1 MSQRSTRR
9 AARGDSSSDQSHLA
23 DRPAST
29 SLRRNKEHSPDAD
42 SDTDR
47 DDDEQASSRRARDV
61 EQGGGGGGRRWA
73 MQSLP
78 AARPGGAG
86 QDPEPL
92 VRASKKTSSSQVR
105 PLPLSPRSHTE
116 TNPACPLD
124 PQAQGRYAPIAQGDP
139 AASSRTAGAG
149 TSDHSDLEHSP
160 PYSDDDGPHSHS
172 PGESDVEKQAPSSR
186 RLGSKKGKRAPA
198 AANGDGHGDD
208 GEVKGGM
215 TKKRWLLVGGGAILI
230 LVLVR
235 SFLFIPDFELR
246 LTLSRQQAIAVIAV
260 YMVRS
265 SASLACTTVA

>member
-1 MSQRSTRR
+1 MLQGADELPLPRRSELLLGPPPPALFSLLVLLDRLDRELHRSRYASSFALEQRHRNCSPVQRLAVKGETSRCVHGPESSTPRRLLSGLSADDPRRQPDPLAALVELSLPRDDPAMSQRSTRR

-105 PLPLSPRSHTE
+105 PLPLS
-116 TNPACPLD
+116 
-124 PQAQGRYAPIAQGDP
+124 
-139 AASSRTAGAG
+139 
-149 TSDHSDLEHSP
+149 
-160 PYSDDDGPHSHS
+160 
-172 PGESDVEKQAPSSR
+172 
-186 RLGSKKGKRAPA
+186 
-198 AANGDGHGDD
+198 
-208 GEVKGGM
+208 
-215 TKKRWLLVGGGAILI
+215 LLSY
-230 LVLVR
+230 R
-235 SFLFIPDFELR
+235 D
-246 LTLSRQQAIAVIAV
+246 
-260 YMVRS
+260 
-265 SASLACTTVA
+265 